1 MTRVYLESSPI
12 FRTVTPAIDR
22 GIRKLD
28 QALSIL
34 NNTSV
39 PDGYSGSLN
48 SKRDRI
54 NQIKRELYN
63 VQNNLRD
70 ATQQINN
77 VEVNKIDRAAM
88 LPKSEIPVRAEVV
101 R

>member
-12 FRTVTPAIDR
+12 FKVVTPAIDK

-63 VQNNLRD
+63 VQDNLRS

-77 VEVNKIDRAAM
+77 VELDKNDKADM
-88 LPKSEIPVRAEVV
+88 LPKSEIPVRAEIVK
-101 R
+101 